1 MRTMIRSA
9 MLVALA
15 AALVGLALTATG
27 CGSSSPGSTSSQG
40 AAPQWTTVL
49 TKDVPGSQPIK
60 VNLGTWALGNGV
72 RLGWELSGPTTN
84 PPVVLTLRI
93 INTTSGIGYGTSVS
107 PGDAGFSTSEPN
119 AIILNPIWPGKYV
132 VFFSQRF
139 PKAKGPGYDAKLTI
153 STYKI
158 QK

>member
-1 MRTMIRSA
+1 MRRMTKPA
-9 MLVALA
+9 AFVAFAAALVALA
-15 AALVGLALTATG
+15 VTASA
-27 CGSSSPGSTSSQG
+27 CGSAGSGAKPSQG
-40 AAPQWTTVL
+40 ASPQWTTVL

-93 INTTSGIGYGTSVS
+93 INTTSGVGYGTTVS
-107 PGDAGFSTSEPN
+107 SGDAGFSTSDPN
-119 AIILNPIWPGKYV
+119 AIVLNPIWPGKYV
-132 VFFSQRF
+132 IFFSQRF

>member
-1 MRTMIRSA
+1 MHKMIRRA
-9 MLVALA
+9 MVLAFAAALVALA
-15 AALVGLALTATG
+15 VTSSG
-27 CGSSSPGSTSSQG
+27 CGGSGSGTKPSSSAS
-40 AAPQWTTVL
+40 PQWTTVL

-72 RLGWELSGPTTN
+72 RLGWELSGPTTT

-139 PKAKGPGYDAKLTI
+139 PKAKGPGYDAKLTV